1 MFNLDDDIMRQLR
14 ATFKI
19 EAAEHIQA
27 MNKVLLALEQNP
39 EDQERTALL
48 AEIFREAHSLKGAA
62 GAADFPE
69 VEKTAH
75 KLENVFGAAKTG
87 KIKLTGDLCDV
98 LYAGIDS
105 VSTIVDAA
113 LTEKEHGLDLAALHA
128 RLDAAER
135 GQVMAPPQPA
145 PVPQP
150 VPPAPAPV
158 AVAPVV
164 QPAPESP
171 APVVSA
177 PAPQSTP
184 ELATPVATAPAVQL
198 DPEVPAPVA
207 TTPTPAPVAPVA
219 PAPAAQSVPEATP
232 QKNYQGPD
240 RRKSGG
246 HGPALN
252 EDTIRV
258 ATGKLDSL
266 MARSGEL
273 LVAGLKIDQRL
284 HEIEE
289 IGHALEELNREWL
302 KARATNSALLHDGND
317 QAKPLLRLM
326 DLYQEKLRS
335 LSVQVGDLERGFSGD
350 ALHLS
355 RVTNDLGEG
364 VMKVRMLPVSTV
376 FDPFPRM
383 VRDIAR
389 EMGKEVELK
398 VEGAETELD
407 RKVLEEIK
415 DPVMHLIR
423 NAVDHGIEKPEERVR
438 HGKPSLGTIYLRAF
452 QKGNNI
458 VIQVADDG
466 AGIDRDKVKQAA
478 VKHEIVTNEQ
488 AQALSDDEALML
500 IFASGLSTSQ
510 IITGISGRGVG
521 MDVVRRN
528 VESLQGQVDVHTAL
542 GKGTTFDLTLPLTL
556 ATTQELLVQVS
567 EQTFGIPISAVE
579 RILRISQK
587 DIAAV
592 SGRRAVVVDDEPVS
606 LVPLAEVLEMQHV
619 EQQVGTDGKMPIV
632 ILGSGRKRIA
642 FLVDAVVGQQESV
655 VKSLGKQLGRVRNVA
670 GATIL
675 GSGKVIMTLN
685 PMDLV
690 KSIRGTQNHALP
702 MTGTTPT
709 KAKKAKQAAILV
721 VDDSLSTR
729 TLEKNIL
736 ETAGYKVTVATDGVE
751 ALGMLSSNGNY
762 DLVVSDVLMPRMDGL
777 QLTSNIKKD
786 PNMKKIPV
794 VLVTSLDSQAD
805 RERGLE
811 VGADAYLVKS
821 NFDQSNLLE
830 TVAQLI

>member
-27 MNKVLLALEQNP
+27 MNRVLLALEQNP
-39 EDQERTALL
+39 EEQERAALL

-62 GAADFPE
+62 GAADFPD

-75 KLENVFGAAKTG
+75 KLESVFGAAKTG
-87 KIKLTGDLCDV
+87 KLQLTRDLCDV

-105 VSTIVDAA
+105 VGEIVEASLA
-113 LTEKEHGLDLAALHA
+113 EKDHGLDLPALYA
-128 RLDAAER
+128 RLDAAEC
-135 GQVMAPPQPA
+135 GQVIRDAPAAPVMPA
-145 PVPQP
+145 PVIAPLSP
-150 VPPAPAPV
+150 VPSNGASAPTPQAVVAPLPAPAEQPFESR
-158 AVAPVV
+158 AIAEPRNK
-164 QPAPESP
+164 PAPEKERRK
-171 APVVSA
+171 AGVHGA
-177 PAPQSTP
+177 PA
-184 ELATPVATAPAVQL
+184 
-198 DPEVPAPVA
+198 
-207 TTPTPAPVAPVA
+207 
-219 PAPAAQSVPEATP
+219 
-232 QKNYQGPD
+232 
-240 RRKSGG
+240 
-246 HGPALN
+246 N

-284 HEIEE
+284 REIEE
-289 IGHALEELNREWL
+289 TGHALEELNREWL
-302 KARATNSALLHDGND
+302 KARAANSALLHDGNE
-317 QAKPLLRLM
+317 QIKPLIRLM
-326 DLYQEKLRS
+326 DVYQEKLRA
-335 LSVQVGDLERGFSGD
+335 LSIQVGDLKRGFSGD
-350 ALHLS
+350 ALHLA

-364 VMKVRMLPVSTV
+364 VMKVRMLPVATV
-376 FDPFPRM
+376 FDAFPRM
-383 VRDIAR
+383 VRDLAR
-389 EMGKEVELK
+389 DMGKEVELR

-423 NAVDHGIEKPEERVR
+423 NAVDHGIEKPDERARV
-438 HGKPSLGTIYLRAF
+438 GKPTQGVVNLRAF

-466 AGIDRDKVKQAA
+466 AGINRDRVKQSALKHA
-478 VKHEIVTNEQ
+478 VITPEQ
-488 AQALSDDEALML
+488 AQVLSDDEALML
-500 IFASGLSTSQ
+500 IFASGLSTSP
-510 IITGISGRGVG
+510 IITGVSGRGVG

-528 VESLQGQVDVHTAL
+528 VEALQGQVDVHTAL

-556 ATTQELLVQVS
+556 ATTQELLVQVAD
-567 EQTFGIPISAVE
+567 QTFGIPISAVE
-579 RILRISQK
+579 RILRISKK

-606 LVPLAEVLEMQHV
+606 LVPLAQVLELQND
-619 EQQVGTDGKMPIV
+619 EQQVSTDGKMPIV
-632 ILGSGRKRIA
+632 ILGSGRKRVA

-655 VKSLGKQLGRVRNVA
+655 VKSLGKQLARVRNVA

-675 GSGKVIMTLN
+675 GSGKVVMTLN

-690 KSIRGTQNHALP
+690 KSIRGAQNHAVAAP
-702 MTGTTPT
+702 AKT
-709 KAKKAKQAAILV
+709 KKTKQAAILV

-751 ALGMLSSNGNY
+751 ALSVLSSNGGY

-777 QLTSNIKKD
+777 QLTASIKKD
-786 PNMKKIPV
+786 PNLKKIPV
-794 VLVTSLDSQAD
+794 VLVTSLDSQKD
-805 RERGLE
+805 RESGLE

-821 NFDQSNLLE
+821 NFDQSNLLD